1 MKLDMKLDS
10 QLQLGRCPHC
20 GIDSPSLQIIHQIE
34 TQDYK
39 DENKR
44 AWRFYQCSRCGG
56 VITASA
62 SSFGYAVTEIYPS
75 VEELDDAIPE
85 RAKAYLEQARNSL
98 NAPAGA
104 IMLSA
109 SSIDAMLKEIN
120 LKEGSLYKRIDQA
133 RNHGTITASM
143 AEWAHEI
150 RLEANDQRHADED
163 ADLPNENDAR
173 HVIQFAEAL
182 AQFLF
187 IFPARVKRGINNA
200 KSDD

>member
-1 MKLDMKLDS
+1 MNLDN

-20 GIDSPSLQIIHQIE
+20 GIDSPSLRRVSQIE
-34 TQDYK
+34 TEDYK
-39 DENKR
+39 KENTR
-44 AWRFYQCSRCGG
+44 AWGFYKCSRCGG

-62 SSFGYAVTEIYPS
+62 SSFGNSVGEIYPS

-133 RNHGTITASM
+133 KNNGNITESM
-143 AEWAHEI
+143 AEWDHKI

-163 ADLPNENDAR
+163 TDLPDENDAR
-173 HVIQFAEAL
+173 HVVQFAEAL

-187 IFPARVKRGINNA
+187 VFPARVKRGINNA
-200 KSDD
+200 KSNP